1 MLQNGVRTRQFNTSW
16 TRITRETSWLKPSK
30 ITHFLRMT
38 CRIHLLFSGQNNR
51 NWHCTNSLKHT
62 ILLSMFFT
70 IISYSCKWRCTDAL
84 TAIAQFVVCLAIEQ
98 EALAFNFQLSKFYL
112 ITMSRM
118 SQLITLIVI
127 SILPIL
133 HSSCNS
139 DRLLKSFS
147 LKPLI
152 TSGDSLASR
161 MKKRTSSHSTW
172 SSQRRTPNFKKAAA
186 QMFSTPMLLS

>member
-1 MLQNGVRTRQFNTSW
+1 MLQTGVRTRQFNTSW
-16 TRITRETSWLKPSK
+16 TRITRETSWLKPSEMS
-30 ITHFLRMT
+30 HFLRMT

-70 IISYSCKWRCTDAL
+70 IISYSCKWS
-84 TAIAQFVVCLAIEQ
+84 AIAQFVVCLATVQ
-98 EALAFNFQLSKFYL
+98 ALAFNFQLSKFYL

-118 SQLITLIVI
+118 SQLITLVVI

-152 TSGDSLASR
+152 TSGDSLTSR
-161 MKKRTSSHSTW
+161 VKKRTSSHSTW

-186 QMFSTPMLLS
+186 QKFSTLMLLS